1 MIWAGKPREF
11 WVLRDL
17 GDSFWENWGILS
29 IGAQRTMDIWWI

>member
-17 GDSFWENWGILS
+17 GDSNWGILS
-29 IGAQRTMDIWWI
+29 IGAQRTVGIWWI